1 MSVRGRTTRRS
12 KTADRL
18 LAKIVHALT
27 SPSAT
32 GAWIWLLMT
41 VRGFLSSDRRS
52 HLGKVHSILVIR
64 LDAIGDVLLTG
75 PFLRELRGGYPR
87 ARITLVVAPR
97 VLNLVE
103 TCPYVDRALIH
114 HVPPA
119 TRWWHPLS
127 RRLIGLSFA
136 RRELWPEL
144 YDMAV
149 VPRWGEDHYE
159 ATILAR
165 LSGAPDRVGYAARTK
180 GRQRER
186 SRYDRFLTRLVDD
199 RSVKHEVQRNVDLLS
214 EMGVPAPS
222 LQHTLE
228 VWLTDE
234 DRSFANRIVT
244 SSNAAKL
251 VALGPGAG
259 SPKRMWAI
267 ERVEEVGR
275 WLADGGARL
284 VVVGG
289 PGDEG
294 LGEHLSRRIGDEVI
308 DLTNRATIRET
319 AAVLAHCSLFC
330 GNDSGPMHLAAAVG
344 VPIVEISCHPLLGD
358 ELHPNSPSRFGPWGV
373 SCRVVQPDRPKD
385 GCSAGCRVES
395 PHCILN
401 VRVDSVIAAI
411 ESLRVETSVVEGSAG
426 AS

>member
-1 MSVRGRTTRRS
+1 MSVRGTTTRWRRMAARVLTKS
-12 KTADRL
+12 
-18 LAKIVHALT
+18 VHALT

-32 GAWIWLLMT
+32 AAWIWLLMT

-52 HLGKVHSILVIR
+52 HLGKVDSILVIR
-64 LDAIGDVLLTG
+64 LDAIGDVLMTG
-75 PFLRELRGGYPR
+75 PFLRELRRGYPR
-87 ARITLVVAPR
+87 ARITLVVAPQ

-103 TCPYVDRALIH
+103 TCPYVDRVLIH

-136 RRELWPEL
+136 LRELWPER

-159 ATILAR
+159 ATILAC
-165 LSGAPDRVGYAARTK
+165 LSGAPDRVGYAARSE
-180 GRQRER
+180 GRQREHG
-186 SRYDRFLTRLVDD
+186 RYDRFLTRVIDD

-214 EMGVPAPS
+214 GLGLPAS
-222 LQHTLE
+222 SRQHRLE

-234 DRSFANRIVT
+234 DQSFANRIVT
-244 SSNAAKL
+244 SSNASKL

-358 ELHPNSPSRFGPWGV
+358 ELHPNSPNRFGPWGV
-373 SCRVVQPDRPKD
+373 PRRVVQPDRPKD
-385 GCSAGCRVES
+385 GCAAGCRVES

-411 ESLRVETSVVEGSAG
+411 ESLRVETSVVGGSAD